1 MAKPSRDSCKK
12 YIQCP
17 KCGST
22 FVDWNQPTRR
32 WRCLVRDCGWIEA
45 EESNP
50 GCYNYLTGS
59 CWYGYGEGHV
69 DGEQRRR

>member
-1 MAKPSRDSCKK
+1 MTKPSRNSCQK

-22 FVDWNQPTRR
+22 FVDWDPTPRR

-45 EESNP
+45 EESSP
-50 GCYNYLTGS
+50 GCYNYATGS

-69 DGEQRRR
+69 GGEQRKR